1 MLPDFIYWPFTA
13 PVGIKLEF
21 IAAEPVCK
29 PSLWL
34 ELAYQIYSENG
45 KDTPREL
52 GHYPSGAPFLHG
64 SDSRISITHTSGLLA
79 VATLPRTPEANLID
93 FSERTALGIDA
104 ENIDREQAKKCL
116 EKFIGDEEKNL
127 VDADSVVQCVLVWT
141 IKEALYK
148 AALTPG
154 LDFRKDIRI
163 LKLPKIQNIDG
174 KMSLPDNDDIGAAN
188 VMVDGKA
195 LEFLL
200 YSMQWENHIVTLAYS
215 PKGARFSTRH
225 K

>member
-104 ENIDREQAKKCL
+104 ENINRPAWGSGSRPWPPSSSPGRGRC
-116 EKFIGDEEKNL
+116 
-127 VDADSVVQCVLVWT
+127 
-141 IKEALYK
+141 
-148 AALTPG
+148 AAPSTSTSP
-154 LDFRKDIRI
+154 
-163 LKLPKIQNIDG
+163 
-174 KMSLPDNDDIGAAN
+174 PD
-188 VMVDGKA
+188 K
-195 LEFLL
+195 
-200 YSMQWENHIVTLAYS
+200 
-215 PKGARFSTRH
+215 
-225 K
+225 